1 MREKSKEAVDNGN
14 DAHLVQFWLIF
25 RKHLIALITHF
36 YLRNFMAMEYHMHR
50 LSWSFHILRI
60 EINAPKWTIKNRLWR
75 SLRLNT
81 RSSLFNINLIDIFY
95 EFDDSDIENY
105 AGDTRSYTCT
115 THTDT
120 VISKFQS
127 TSDKLLLVSK
137 ITVWKASLKKC
148 HRLLSSKTPT
158 KSFFEDPLSN
168 PAQKKH
174 CLVSG
179 MTPNFTLKNI
189 FLSLCTNV
197 SRKINAFDRITNFML
212 YEKRRLIIKAFI
224 ELQLLLGVPFQNLEQ

>member
-1 MREKSKEAVDNGN
+1 M
-14 DAHLVQFWLIF
+14 
-25 RKHLIALITHF
+25 
-36 YLRNFMAMEYHMHR
+36 
-50 LSWSFHILRI
+50 
-60 EINAPKWTIKNRLWR
+60 
-75 SLRLNT
+75 
-81 RSSLFNINLIDIFY
+81 IDIFY
-95 EFDDSDIENY
+95 EFDDPDIENY

-137 ITVWKASLKKC
+137 ITIWKASLKKG
-148 HRLLSSKTPT
+148 HRLLSLKTPT
-158 KSFFEDPLSN
+158 KSFFEDSLSN

-179 MTPNFTLKNI
+179 MTPNFTLRNI

-212 YEKRRLIIKAFI
+212 YEKRRLIIEAFI
-224 ELQLLLGVPFQNLEQ
+224 ELQFSDCPFIWVFRSRTLNNKIDHLHERALKIAYSDYKSPFNKLLRKNNTCTIHHRKIQSLLIEIYNFWTGYLQV